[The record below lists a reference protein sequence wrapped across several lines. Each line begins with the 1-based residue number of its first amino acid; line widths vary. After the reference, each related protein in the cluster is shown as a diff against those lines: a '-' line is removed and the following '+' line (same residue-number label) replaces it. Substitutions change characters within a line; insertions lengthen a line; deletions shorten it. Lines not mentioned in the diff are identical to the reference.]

1 MTLAMKSLMAGVA
14 LALALAPVFRPA
26 TAADA
31 ALDRGTYLMHSIVA
45 CGNCHTPKG
54 PDGQPITG
62 QELAGGVVF
71 DAPVFHAV
79 APNITPDPDTGIGKW
94 ADAQLIDAI
103 RDGKRPDGTTIG
115 PPMPIFFYR
124 NISDTDALAIVA
136 YLRAVKPIQHQV
148 EKSSYKIP
156 LPASYGPPVAHVADT
171 PRQNHLA
178 YGHYLSN
185 IGHCMECHTPQVK
198 GEPDMSRIGAGG
210 QQLPAFPSGMTVSA
224 NLTPAN
230 PNGIAHWTNAQV
242 ETAIT
247 TGLRPDGRRLALLMA
262 FDWYKN
268 IDKADLDAIV
278 AYLRTLP
285 AAKP

>member
-1 MTLAMKSLMAGVA
+1 MILAVKSLILGVA
-14 LALALAPVFRPA
+14 LTLAPVFHPA
-26 TAADA
+26 NAVET

-54 PDGQPITG
+54 PDGQPLTD
-62 QELAGGVVF
+62 QELSGGLVF
-71 DAPVFHAV
+71 DAPVFRAV

-94 ADAQLIDAI
+94 TDAQLIDAI
-103 RDGKRPDGTTIG
+103 RNGKRPDGSTIG

-124 NISDTDALAIVA
+124 NISDSDAQAIVV
-136 YLRAVKPIQHQV
+136 YLRAVTPIQHPV
-148 EKSSYKIP
+148 DKSNYKIP
-156 LPASYGPPVAHVADT
+156 LPASYGPPVTHVADT
-171 PRQNHLA
+171 SRQNQLA

-185 IGHCMECHTPQVK
+185 IGHCMECHTPQLQ
-198 GEPDMSRIGAGG
+198 GHPDMSKIGAGG
-210 QQLPAFPSGMTVSA
+210 QQLPAFPSGMTVTA

-230 PNGIAHWTNAQV
+230 PNGIAHWTNAQI

-247 TGLRPDGRRLALLMA
+247 TGVRPDGRRLALLMA
-262 FDWYKN
+262 FGWYKN
-268 IDKADLDAIV
+268 IDKADLDAVV